1 MERKKI
7 NSSCDPSVEHIIADC
22 SEVTQ
27 LSENLWIKFVYVEKD
42 GFDGS
47 LIGISACEKDGT
59 LIPGGLLI
67 VEENGIWIRQ
77 SIENVGRLEGVFE
90 LDEDNKIKIY
100 K

>member
-7 NSSCDPSVEHIIADC
+7 NSSCDPEVEHVIANC

-27 LSENLWIKFVYVEKD
+27 LSNNLWIKFVYVEKD

-47 LIGISACEKDGT
+47 LIGISACEQDGT
-59 LIPGGLLI
+59 LIEGGLLL
-67 VEENGIWIRQ
+67 VEENGVWIRQ
-77 SIENVGRLEGVFE
+77 PLENLERLGPVFE
-90 LDEDNKIKIY
+90 LDENNKIKIY